1 MGDKNRKAGLLV
13 GSIFISLALVF
24 LLISIGIKHISV
36 IKNDTLSE
44 KESVSSY
51 TDDSKVDEDVWG
63 TGVEDESTGNTSE
76 EPEANSQQD
85 TGSESNTEASNTEGK
100 TEESVT
106 GNEAESEG
114 TSAETQIEGTESS
127 EKMVDNNETPTGVDS
142 WTEINES
149 SIDYSV
155 AERSTGGVVN
165 SKKVYLTKEGT
176 LVYSLDISCK
186 VNGEEKVL
194 SYYCGYSAYD
204 KVKENDL
211 VTVKYKEPTDNT
223 ILISRVEVN

>member
-13 GSIFISLALVF
+13 GGIFISLALVF
-24 LLISIGIKHISV
+24 LLISIGIKHVSV

-51 TDDSKVDEDVWG
+51 TDDKIDEDVWG
-63 TGVEDESTGNTSE
+63 AGAGDESTGNTSE
-76 EPEANSQQD
+76 EPEADSQQG
-85 TGSESNTEASNTEGK
+85 TGSESSNEASNTEGK
-100 TEESVT
+100 TGESVT
-106 GNEAESEG
+106 GNEAVSEG
-114 TSAETQIEGTESS
+114 TSAETSSEGTESN
-127 EKMVDNNETPTGVDS
+127 EKMVDNTETPTGVDS

-176 LVYSLDISCK
+176 LVYSLGISCK
-186 VNGEEKVL
+186 INGEEKVL

>member
-13 GSIFISLALVF
+13 GGIFISLALVF

-51 TDDSKVDEDVWG
+51 TDDKIDEDVWG
-63 TGVEDESTGNTSE
+63 TGAEDESTGNTSE
-76 EPEANSQQD
+76 EPEADSQQG
-85 TGSESNTEASNTEGK
+85 TGSESSTEASNTEGK
-100 TEESVT
+100 TGESVT
-106 GNEAESEG
+106 GNETVSKD
-114 TSAETQIEGTESS
+114 TSAETPSEGTESN
-127 EKMVDNNETPTGVDS
+127 EKMVDNTETPTGADS

-186 VNGEEKVL
+186 INGEEKVL